1 MTNQTQTLRL
11 IDFHNRVADF
21 KMKGTYGYVE
31 PSLRE
36 RGFAMLTAES
46 YVEELVVTDTKV
58 FDSEGNKLPSPVIEG
73 VDKYGRAMVLP
84 IDRILAV
91 GFCDTE
97 EQGRLKSL
105 TYLMDMYGNAKGV
118 LEEDHPLFKDYK
130 QTKEMYQE
138 LLDKGV
144 TIYQR
149 KG

>member
-21 KMKGTYGYVE
+21 EMKGTYGYN
-31 PSLRE
+31 PS
-36 RGFAMLTAES
+36 GVTMLTAKS

-58 FDSEGNKLPSPVIEG
+58 FDSEGNKLPTPVIEG

-97 EQGRLKSL
+97 DQARLKSL

-118 LEEDHPLFKDYK
+118 LEEDHPFFKDYQDVK
-130 QTKEMYQE
+130 VKYQE

>member
-1 MTNQTQTLRL
+1 MTNNTQTLRL
-11 IDFHNRVADF
+11 IDFHNRVVDV

-31 PSLRE
+31 PSLKE

-58 FDSEGNKLPSPVIEG
+58 FDSEGNELPSPVIEG
-73 VDKYGRAMVLP
+73 VDKYGRHMTLP
-84 IDRILAV
+84 VDRIIAV
-91 GFCDTE
+91 GFCDTK

-105 TYLMDMYGNAKGV
+105 TQFMDMYGNAKGI

-130 QTKEMYQE
+130 DIRDKYKE

-144 TIYQR
+144 EIYQR
-149 KG
+149 KD

>member
-21 KMKGTYGYVE
+21 EMKGTYGYN
-31 PSLRE
+31 PS
-36 RGFAMLTAES
+36 GITMLTAKS
-46 YVEELVVTDTKV
+46 YVEELVVTNTRV
-58 FDSEGNKLPSPVIEG
+58 FDDEGGKLPSPVIEG
-73 VDKYGRAMVLP
+73 VDKHGRAMVLP

-97 EQGRLKSL
+97 DQARLKSL

-118 LEEDHPLFKDYK
+118 LEDDHPLFKDYK
-130 QTKEMYQE
+130 KIKEQYQE

-144 TIYQR
+144 TVYQR